1 MISDNTY
8 ERYHHQI
15 ILKDF
20 GEQGQLKLLQTKVLV
35 IGAGGLGCPALQ
47 YLASAGIGT
56 LGIIDDDVV
65 DLSNLQRQVLYNVN
79 DIGLSKVEC
88 AANVLRLLNPEIQID
103 IYHTRLI
110 NTNAVA
116 IINQYDLILDCSD
129 NFATRY
135 LVNDACVILN
145 KTFIYGAVSQVEGQV
160 AIFNHSSENIPA
172 VSYRDLFPEAPAENE
187 ILNCAEAGVLG
198 VLPGIIGTMMA
209 NEVIKLVTGTGMPLI
224 NKLLTYNTSTN
235 NIYKINLVPNKVKN
249 NIAPKTLSELEA
261 YNYELKCLIPD
272 LEISIYD
279 FNETLSKSGVA
290 FVDVREIGEKPIV
303 TEFDYLSIPLSQQER
318 LLNEVPFETII
329 LFCQT
334 GKRSLYAAQKLSL
347 KLGTSKKVY
356 SLQGGIQKW
365 YSERKVIIY
374 GKEN

>member
-1 MISDNTY
+1 MNSDTTY

-56 LGIIDDDVV
+56 LGIIDDDLV

-88 AANVLRLLNPEIQID
+88 AANVLRLLNPEIQIE
-103 IYHTRLI
+103 IYNTRFI
-110 NTNAVA
+110 NTNAAA

-135 LVNDACVILN
+135 LVNDACVILK
-145 KTFIYGAVSQVEGQV
+145 KTFVYGAVSQAEGQV
-160 AIFNHSSENIPA
+160 AIFNHPSENIPA
-172 VSYRDLFPEAPAENE
+172 VTYRDLFPEAPAENE
-187 ILNCAEAGVLG
+187 VLNCAEAGVLG

-235 NIYKINLVPNKVKN
+235 NIYKIDLVPNKGKN

-347 KLGTSKKVY
+347 ILGTSKKVY

-365 YSERKVIIY
+365 YSERKVIM
-374 GKEN
+374 